1 MITSDIPTDD
11 STMLMTPENYSGE
24 ACSISLLCNKA
35 ILIIVHG
42 TSQAWHQFWKL
53 NVKTILGGYCIRWP
67 PSVIQHRK

>member
-1 MITSDIPTDD
+1 MFSITLIESTGNDVDKDIRNKSYQMITSDTPTDD

-42 TSQAWHQFWKL
+42 TSQA
-53 NVKTILGGYCIRWP
+53 
-67 PSVIQHRK
+67 

>member
-1 MITSDIPTDD
+1 MITSDTPTDD

-42 TSQAWHQFWKL
+42 TSQA
-53 NVKTILGGYCIRWP
+53 
-67 PSVIQHRK
+67 